1 MNKREN
7 HFQLKSSLIIMLFAL
22 CFQSCDSKKQE
33 AKSVV
38 EEWNQKE
45 IIIPKNLRFKSL
57 GQDTICSSILSS
69 RFKVLV
75 YIDSMG
81 CIACKLKLL
90 EWKALIDTCKLK
102 AYDVGF
108 LFVVQSNK
116 YNVFEENLSIHNF
129 SYPIIYDPKGVFNKL
144 NQFPKKDKYRTFL
157 LDEKNRVIFI
167 GSPITNKKIR
177 KSYTEILRG
186 GKISNINSLKNMD
199 IKSSSVDKTSVQL
212 NKDLA
217 DLGIFSLKTTKHINF
232 QLKNTGKHPLTIQ
245 SVNTSCGCTVA
256 KYDKKPITQGETT
269 TVVLEY
275 KPNSLG
281 YFSKTADVVC
291 NVPEGY
297 IRLKIS
303 GEVVEK

>member
-1 MNKREN
+1 MNKKGN
-7 HFQLKSSLIIMLFAL
+7 HFQLKFSLVIMLFAL

-45 IIIPKNLRFKSL
+45 IIIPKNLSFKSL
-57 GQDTICSSILSS
+57 GQDTVCSSILSS

-102 AYDVGF
+102 AYDIGF
-108 LFVVQSNK
+108 LFIVQSNK
-116 YNVFEENLSIHNF
+116 YIVFEENLSIYNF
-129 SYPIIYDPKGVFNKL
+129 SYPIVYDPEGVFNKL
-144 NQFPKKDKYRTFL
+144 NKFPKEDKYRTFL

-177 KSYTEILRG
+177 TLYETVLG
-186 GKISNINSLKNMD
+186 WGKIRELKQADDTPNNNS
-199 IKSSSVDKTSVQL
+199 IIVEL
-212 NKDLA
+212 NKDSIN
-217 DLGIFSLKTTKHINF
+217 LGKFSSQLTKQASF
-232 QLKNTGKHPLTIQ
+232 ELKNIGKLPLVIQ
-245 SVNTSCGCTVA
+245 TVNTSCGCTAA
-256 KYDKKPITQGETT
+256 KYDKKPIIQGETT
-269 TVVLEY
+269 TVILEY

-291 NVPEGY
+291 NVPEGFV
-297 IRLKIS
+297 RLHIS
-303 GEVVEK
+303 GEVIKE